1 MVQAEPFILMEVI
14 EGLVS
19 KGKLAYVDLI
29 RDLIDKA
36 KLSKDA
42 IESIKEQLT
51 KKAEKKQAKE

>member
-1 MVQAEPFILMEVI
+1 MEII

-51 KKAEKKQAKE
+51 KKAEKKQAK